1 MIGVGRLDDAQRRRA
16 LKGRD
21 AWWTVLVID
30 PLAMRVLP
38 LLVSMPAL
46 TPLRMTGF
54 AAALGAGSVALFLTG
69 HLVLGA
75 VLFELRFFVD
85 CLDGKLARLRGT
97 TSARGAFADLTADVV
112 LVSGAIAGLGWYL
125 VHHRGVPFEL
135 PTAVMFGSLVL
146 FWLILYDLVHPV
158 PGRAGVPPAA
168 APRGLDG
175 WLARHRLERLPRTI
189 EVETGL
195 LFLAP
200 LTGST
205 RVLVVAYSLA
215 LTYYVLAGV
224 VLLAV
229 LYRRLPDAAP
239 AGVIG
244 RDPVNGRR

>member
-1 MIGVGRLDDAQRRRA
+1 MTGIGRLDDEQRHRA
-16 LKGRD
+16 LKTRD

-30 PLAMRVLP
+30 PLAVRVLP
-38 LLVSMPAL
+38 VLVSAPAV
-46 TPLRMTGF
+46 TPMRMTGL
-54 AAALGAGSVALFLTG
+54 AAVLGAGSVALFCTG
-69 HLVLGA
+69 HVVLGA

-85 CLDGKLARLRGT
+85 CLDGKLARIRGVA
-97 TSARGAFADLTADVV
+97 SARGAFADLTADVV

-125 VHHRGVPFEL
+125 VHDRDVPFAL
-135 PTAVMFGSLVL
+135 PAAVVFGSLVL

-158 PGRAGVPPAA
+158 PGRAGVPPTA

-205 RVLVVAYSLA
+205 GVLVVAYA
-215 LTYYVLAGV
+215 LGLGYYTVA
-224 VLLAV
+224 AV
-229 LYRRLPDAAP
+229 ALFIL
-239 AGVIG
+239 
-244 RDPVNGRR
+244 

>member
-1 MIGVGRLDDAQRRRA
+1 MIGAGRLDVAQRRRA
-16 LKGRD
+16 LKTRD

-30 PLAMRVLP
+30 PLAIRVLP
-38 LLVSMPAL
+38 LLVGAPAL

-54 AAALGAGSVALFLTG
+54 AAALGAGSVALFATG

-112 LVSGAIAGLGWYL
+112 LVSGAIAGLGWNL
-125 VHHRGVPFEL
+125 AHERGVPFEL
-135 PTAVMFGSLVL
+135 PAAVLFASLVL
-146 FWLILYDLVHPV
+146 FWLILYDLGHPV

-175 WLARHRLERLPRTI
+175 WLARRRLERLPRTI

-200 LTGST
+200 LTRST
-205 RVLVVAYSLA
+205 EVLVVVSLLA
-215 LTYYVLAGV
+215 LAYYVLAAV
-224 VLLAV
+224 VLFVV
-229 LYRRLPDAAP
+229 LYRRLGNQVPVAVPD
-239 AGVIG
+239 
-244 RDPVNGRR
+244 RDQADGWR

>member
-1 MIGVGRLDDAQRRRA
+1 MTGVGRLDDDQRRRA
-16 LKGRD
+16 LKTRD

-30 PLAMRVLP
+30 PLAVRVLP
-38 LLVSMPAL
+38 VLVSAPAV
-46 TPLRMTGF
+46 TPLRLTGF
-54 AAALGAGSVALFLTG
+54 AAALGAGSVALFCTG
-69 HLVLGA
+69 HLILGA

-85 CLDGKLARLRGT
+85 CLDGKLARIRH
-97 TSARGAFADLTADVV
+97 TSSPRGAFADFAADIV
-112 LVSGAIAGLGWYL
+112 LVSGAIAGLGRYL
-125 VHHRGVPFEL
+125 VHDRGVPFEL
-135 PTAVMFGSLVL
+135 PAAVVFGSLVL

-168 APRGLDG
+168 APTGLDG

-205 RVLVVAYSLA
+205 GVLVVAYALA
-215 LTYYVLAGV
+215 LGYYTLAAAT
-224 VLLAV
+224 LFFV

-239 AGVIG
+239 VGVAGRHPAG
-244 RDPVNGRR
+244 ERR